1 MGEEELSTYDPPVP
15 ADLFG
20 KKGKKSAFGNLHPEL
35 QPDVEQFSPY
45 SVDPALSDYDP
56 FESIHALTGGNE
68 APPPPPPPQGN
79 PYVAQ
84 ILKRMFELRQG
95 MGATGLAAVDI
106 PASLPAQI
114 GGGLTYGVSRAFG
127 ANPERAQQLSEYAS
141 TPLSY
146 LEPGKLAQTFANNTM
161 GQGTQAYE
169 NTFPSQVM
177 GLIDKY
183 GATPAKEMLVSKF
196 GMSPQ
201 DADQLVNNAP
211 LIVGGAFKFGKPNI
225 KLKAW
230 GEELRPTP
238 TPIEP
243 SEPSMGIRLEHEPFL
258 DAVKKDLSNGH
269 DPEQL
274 HSQLLNKGLDRQSAN
289 EVISEAQRQQS
300 LDQSAG
306 AASTSHETLVKA
318 QLDAMPDT
326 SLAKQNILK
335 EMEPTTDQFGRPV
348 AGKKASDINLDALE
362 TQAKFEKF
370 GMNATEG
377 EALNDPQ
384 KISDEYNLRAKP
396 ENKPLLDRFNERNIK
411 LGNSFD
417 NLREKYTSNAP
428 GGTPVALANDVLET
442 LNNKAKGYEQN
453 ISDLYKKAYTAAGE
467 GNNPIDVAGL
477 NENINK
483 ALDFEHRTEYLPD
496 QLAKQLKEKLAKGYL
511 TPQEFENF
519 RTDSGQIARTD
530 PDGKVRRAAAIVR
543 EQFENAPIKG
553 DFAFVKPMFDEAR
566 NAVSEWKTKQENMP
580 FYDAAM
586 ADTRTP
592 EDIAKGLPHPGS
604 TAFFDKYVN
613 NKNIPDLNLSRL
625 VDEVGE
631 NTPAHEA
638 LKAGSLLKLKE
649 SAVNPQGVVSQ
660 SAIYNNINKNFAGN
674 KLHILNGP
682 ELAQDL
688 RDLAF
693 VATRSEHLKGGAS
706 YSNASQTQVAGARE
720 QAVQAAQ
727 TAAEKIAESAV
738 NLKTGGFGGTAIRGA
753 LNYMN
758 KAQIEQAAK
767 EAHLKQLNDALK
779 PHAGV
784 FKE

>member
-1 MGEEELSTYDPPVP
+1 MGEEELSAYDPPVP

-20 KKGKKSAFGNLHPEL
+20 SSGKKSKKTGIRPDL
-35 QPDVEQFSPY
+35 QPDVEQFTPY
-45 SVDPALSDYDP
+45 SIDPALSNYDP
-56 FESIHALTGGNE
+56 FETIHALTGGNE
-68 APPPPPPPQGN
+68 APPPPQPQGN

-84 ILKRMFELRQG
+84 ILKKMFELRQG
-95 MGATGLAAVDI
+95 MGATALSAVDI
-106 PASLPAQI
+106 PASLPSQI
-114 GGGLTYGVSRAFG
+114 GGGSIYGLSRTFG
-127 ANPERAQQLSEYAS
+127 ASPERAEQLSGYLS

-146 LEPGKLAQTFANNTM
+146 LEPGKLAQTFGNNTM
-161 GQGTQAYE
+161 GQGSELYGQTL
-169 NTFPSQVM
+169 PSQVM
-177 GLIDKY
+177 GLVNEY
-183 GATPAKEMLVSKF
+183 GAQPAKDYLVSKGF
-196 GMSPQ
+196 DPR

-211 LIVGGAFKFGKPNI
+211 LIGSGILKLGHFGYKSAP

-230 GEELRPTP
+230 GQELRPTEVSKE
-238 TPIEP
+238 PIEP
-243 SEPSMGIRLEHEPFL
+243 MMDVNQTP
-258 DAVKKDLSNGH
+258 
-269 DPEQL
+269 
-274 HSQLLNKGLDRQSAN
+274 QS
-289 EVISEAQRQQS
+289 V
-300 LDQSAG
+300 G
-306 AASTSHETLVKA
+306 AAGTSHETAVKA

-326 SLAKQNILK
+326 SPAKQNILQ
-335 EMEPTTDQFGRPV
+335 EMRNTTDQFGRPI
-348 AGKKASDINLDALE
+348 AGKSAADINLDALQ

-384 KISDEYNLRAKP
+384 LISDEYNMRAKP
-396 ENKPLLDRFNERNIK
+396 ENKPLLDRFNDRNVK

-417 NLREKYTSNAP
+417 ILRDKYTENAP

-442 LNNKAKGYEQN
+442 LKNKAEGYQQN

-467 GNNPIDVAGL
+467 NNNPIDVAGL
-477 NENINK
+477 NKNINN
-483 ALDFEHRTEYLPD
+483 ALDFEHRTEYLPE

-553 DFAFVKPMFDEAR
+553 DFAYVKPMFDDAR

-580 FYDAAM
+580 FYETAM

-592 EDIAKGLPHPGS
+592 EDLAKGLPHPGS

-613 NKNIPDLNLSRL
+613 NKNIPDLSLSRL
-625 VDEVGE
+625 VNEVGE
-631 NTPAHEA
+631 NTPTHEA

-649 SAVNPQGVVSQ
+649 GAVNSHGVVSQ
-660 SAIYNNINKNFAGN
+660 SKIYDGINKTFAGD
-674 KLHILNGP
+674 KSRILHGP

-688 RDLAF
+688 QDLAF
-693 VATRSEHLKGGAS
+693 VATRSEHVKGGAT

-720 QAVQAAQ
+720 QALQAAQ
-727 TAAEKIAESAV
+727 TAASKVAEGAV

-784 FKE
+784 FKD